1 MQQEFDLHYSL
12 KMMKIHSNDTSIYYK
27 DLYRI

>member
-1 MQQEFDLHYSL
+1 MQQEFDLYYSL
-12 KMMKIHSNDTSIYYK
+12 KMMKIHSNDTSIYCK